1 MSERVTLEGFMNMKP
16 DGTVELLDGAHKV
29 VARLYSRASN
39 DLEEQNAKLR
49 EENERLKLFAKGD
62 AIITDYWKDE
72 DGTMHVLTTDGSSTY
87 EYMRGG
93 LAEENAKLRELV
105 RDIYIDMWN
114 CGEWLEP
121 YEQRMHELGIEVR

>member
-1 MSERVTLEGFMNMKP
+1 MQSFKKLSAYADVPCEW
-16 DGTVELLDGAHKV
+16 ASA
-29 VARLYSRASN
+29 VAPRN
-39 DLEEQNAKLR
+39 DEIDQLKAENAKLR

-93 LAEENAKLRELV
+93 LAEENAKLRKLCADL
-105 RDIYIDMWN
+105 RFCRRHNCLTCSHGRFCDMGFDER
-114 CGEWLEP
+114 CAKLSV
-121 YEQRMHELGIEVR
+121 EVPDE